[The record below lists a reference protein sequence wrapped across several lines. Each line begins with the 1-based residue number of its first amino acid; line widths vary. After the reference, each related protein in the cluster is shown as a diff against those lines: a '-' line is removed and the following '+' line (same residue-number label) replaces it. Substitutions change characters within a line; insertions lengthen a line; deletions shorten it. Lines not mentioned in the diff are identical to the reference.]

1 MGRHRNKRLFKK
13 GQRIELNIIDLAYGG
28 KGIAKIQT
36 EEGEF
41 VCFVENSL
49 PGQKVLA
56 TVQKCK
62 KKHAECKLVEILKKS
77 DAEIEIPYQR
87 IPGAPYAQ
95 LPIELQE
102 QNKKNTCFQ
111 LFKRIGNV
119 DDIEDYFDEF
129 ISSPSVWHYRNKM
142 EYSFSAIR
150 YDFDL
155 KSDVDDFALGF
166 KHRGTWWMVENL
178 EKDSGLFDAEL
189 ENAFPKLKSFF
200 EKTELAPWHPPKKEG
215 FFRFLVARKSYA
227 NNQILLNLVT
237 TSNELDTFNMPSLV
251 ELLKNVLGNRFA
263 GLLHTI
269 NDSIGD
275 RIQAND
281 GRSKLVFGND
291 KIIENILG
299 LNFEISMQ
307 SFFQT
312 NPKCAEKLYQ
322 KVVDYV
328 QDTEENQEVIMDL
341 FCGTGTI
348 GQIIAN
354 EIPDAEV
361 IGVDI
366 VPEAIKDAK
375 KNAKR
380 NTIKGLKFYTA
391 DVGKFLQEYPQ
402 YINNIST
409 VVLDPPRAG
418 IAPKTLKKVVQLNSS
433 RIVYV
438 SCNPATQARDT
449 DYLLSVGYRLKKLS
463 FVDQFPHTSH
473 VESIALFEK
482 GMKR

>member
-1 MGRHRNKRLFKK
+1 MGRHRNQRLFKK
-13 GQRIELNIIDLAYGG
+13 GQHIELNIIDLAYGG

-36 EEGEF
+36 EDGEF
-41 VCFVENSL
+41 VCFVENAL

-56 TVQKCK
+56 SVQKCK
-62 KKHAECKLVEILKKS
+62 KKHAECKLLEILKKS
-77 DAEIEIPYQR
+77 EAEIEIPYQI

-95 LPIELQE
+95 LPIEMQE
-102 QNKKNTCFQ
+102 SNKKNTCFQ
-111 LFKRIGNV
+111 LFKRIGNIDNV
-119 DDIEDYFDEF
+119 ENYFDEF

-178 EKDSGLFDAEL
+178 DKDSGLFDAEL

-237 TSNELDTFNMPSLV
+237 TSDELHRFNTSAFV
-251 ELLKNVLGNRFA
+251 ELLNTVLGERFA

-269 NDSIGD
+269 NDSVGD
-275 RIQAND
+275 RIQASE
-281 GRSKLVFGND
+281 GSCKLVYGKD

-312 NPKCAEKLYQ
+312 NPKCAEKLYR

-328 QDTEENQEVIMDL
+328 LETEDKQEVIMDL

-375 KNAKR
+375 KNAER
-380 NTIKGLKFYTA
+380 NSIKGLKFFAA
-391 DVGKFLQEYPQ
+391 DVGKFLQEFPQ
-402 YINNIST
+402 YVNNIST

-473 VESIALFEK
+473 VESIALFE
-482 GMKR
+482 RS

>member
-1 MGRHRNKRLFKK
+1 M
-13 GQRIELNIIDLAYGG
+13 
-28 KGIAKIQT
+28 
-36 EEGEF
+36 
-41 VCFVENSL
+41 
-49 PGQKVLA
+49 
-56 TVQKCK
+56 
-62 KKHAECKLVEILKKS
+62 
-77 DAEIEIPYQR
+77 
-87 IPGAPYAQ
+87 
-95 LPIELQE
+95 
-102 QNKKNTCFQ
+102 
-111 LFKRIGNV
+111 
-119 DDIEDYFDEF
+119 
-129 ISSPSVWHYRNKM
+129 
-142 EYSFSAIR
+142 
-150 YDFDL
+150 
-155 KSDVDDFALGF
+155 
-166 KHRGTWWMVENL
+166 
-178 EKDSGLFDAEL
+178 
-189 ENAFPKLKSFF
+189 
-200 EKTELAPWHPPKKEG
+200 
-215 FFRFLVARKSYA
+215 
-227 NNQILLNLVT
+227 LNLVT
-237 TSNELDTFNMPSLV
+237 TSDELHRFNTSAFV
-251 ELLKNVLGNRFA
+251 ELLNTVLGERFA

-269 NDSIGD
+269 NDSVGD
-275 RIQAND
+275 RIQASE
-281 GRSKLVFGND
+281 GSCKLVYGKD

-312 NPKCAEKLYQ
+312 NPKCAEKLYR

-328 QDTEENQEVIMDL
+328 LETEDKQEVIMDL

-375 KNAKR
+375 KNAER
-380 NTIKGLKFYTA
+380 NSIKGLKFFAA
-391 DVGKFLQEYPQ
+391 DVGKFLQEFPQ
-402 YINNIST
+402 YVNNIST

-473 VESIALFEK
+473 VESIALFE
-482 GMKR
+482 RS

>member
-1 MGRHRNKRLFKK
+1 MVRHRNKRLFKK
-13 GQRIELNIIDLAYGG
+13 GQRIELDIIDLAYGG

-56 TVQKCK
+56 SVQKCK

-77 DAEIEIPYQR
+77 DAEIEIPYQI

-95 LPIELQE
+95 LPINIQE
-102 QNKKNTCFQ
+102 SNKKNTCFQ
-111 LFKRIGNV
+111 LFKRIGNIDNV
-119 DDIEDYFDEF
+119 ADYFDEF

-178 EKDSGLFDAEL
+178 DRDSGLFDEDL
-189 ENAFPKLKSFF
+189 ENAFPKLKAYF
-200 EKTELAPWHPPKKEG
+200 EDTDLAPWHPPKKEG
-215 FFRFLVARKSYA
+215 FYRFLVARKSYA
-227 NNQILLNLVT
+227 NNQIVLNLVT
-237 TSNELDTFNMPSLV
+237 TSDELHRFNTSAFV
-251 ELLKNVLGNRFA
+251 ELLKTILGERFA

-269 NDSIGD
+269 NDSVGD
-275 RIQAND
+275 RIQASE
-281 GRSKLVFGND
+281 GSCKLVYGSD

-299 LNFEISMQ
+299 LDFEISMQ

-328 QDTEENQEVIMDL
+328 LETDEKQDVIMDL

-348 GQIIAN
+348 GQILAN
-354 EIPDAEV
+354 QIPEAEV

-366 VPEAIKDAK
+366 VPEAIEDAK
-375 KNAKR
+375 ENAKR
-380 NTIKGLKFYTA
+380 NSIKGLKFFAA
-391 DVGKFLQEYPQ
+391 DVGKFLQEFPQ
-402 YINNIST
+402 YVNNIST

-418 IAPKTLKKVVQLNSS
+418 IAPKTLKKVVQLNAS

-449 DYLLSVGYRLKKLS
+449 DYLLSVGYQLKKLS

-482 GMKR
+482 GIKY